1 MLLMEQ
7 KLFEV
12 FDKSTNFVLYYEKLI
27 DNTNRYV
34 YFKSYSTILR
44 CLIAPPKRQV
54 GGSNPLTHTNLQ
66 KKTDYLICFFC

>member
-44 CLIAPPKRQV
+44 CL
-54 GGSNPLTHTNLQ
+54 
-66 KKTDYLICFFC
+66 